1 MNSKILFVITK
12 SNWGGAQKYV
22 FELAIKAQNKGQE
35 VLVVLG
41 GQGELKA
48 QLEKRGI
55 ATKSLLGLKRDV
67 SIFKDFLVFLNLFK
81 IYQNFKPQTI
91 HLNSSK
97 VGALGSLAGR
107 FSNLFL
113 TSKNRGRIIFT
124 AHGWVFNEDT
134 YLLKKNLLKFI
145 SFWTIFFSHQTI
157 VLSQAE
163 YHQVSS
169 WPFCRKKIK
178 IEPLTISE
186 INFLSRE
193 EARSFLLKR
202 ISLNNYTDDLKII
215 GTIAEL
221 HKNKGLEYGLKALTK
236 MKGRKFIW
244 LIIGEG
250 EEKNALEKSLQEKQ
264 LTSKVFLLG
273 AISEAAKYLKA
284 FDLFLLPS
292 LKEGLPYVL
301 LESEKAGLP
310 ILSTK
315 VGGIPEFFDKK
326 PNIIVEAKNEDK
338 IFKAL
343 HLMLF
348 F

>member
-22 FELAIKAQNKGQE
+22 FELAIKAQNEGRK

-41 GQGELKA
+41 GQGELKT
-48 QLEKRGI
+48 QLEIKGI
-55 ATKSLLGLKRDV
+55 ATKSLPYLHRDI

-81 IYQNFKPQTI
+81 IYRNFKPQII

-97 VGALGSLAGR
+97 IGALGSLAGR
-107 FSNLFL
+107 FSNLFS
-113 TSKNRGRIIFT
+113 TQKNRSRIIFT
-124 AHGWVFNEDT
+124 AHGWVFNEDAH
-134 YLLKKNLLKFI
+134 LLQKNLLKFI
-145 SFWTIFFSHQTI
+145 SFWTILFSHQTI

-163 YHQVSS
+163 YQQVFS

-178 IEPLTISE
+178 IEPLIIPK

-193 EARSFLLKR
+193 EAQSLLFEK
-202 ISLNNYTDDLKII
+202 ISLKNYSADLKII

-221 HKNKGLEYGLKALTK
+221 HKNKGLEYGLAALAK
-236 MKGRKFIW
+236 IKEKNFIW

-315 VGGIPEFFDKK
+315 IGGIPEFFDKK

-348 F
+348 S